1 MTLRT
6 VTFADLDAGVWGVM
20 WDGPARLAVLG
31 TPAGTAPIP
40 DPELS
45 SAEDEWSLTSG
56 SGLELT
62 ISPEGPVAELADGF
76 EQLCR
81 VRGADVD
88 CLGRR
93 SLRSGE
99 LELSAL
105 DSVRDISAWFAA
117 GEGVVLTAL
126 RPRGAKGH
134 GDDEVIATVFE
145 DGTALPV
152 ADPRLSTTYTP
163 DGDPRRMSLELWLD
177 DEEAQ
182 YPRRF
187 AGTAA
192 AETFRASID
201 GVELRAEPLRCLR
214 RDQHGA
220 GVYLLVS
227 PR

>member
-1 MTLRT
+1 
-6 VTFADLDAGVWGVM
+6 M

-31 TPAGTAPIP
+31 TPAGTAPVP
-40 DPELS
+40 APELS
-45 SAEDEWSLTSG
+45 SAGDDWSLTSG
-56 SGLELT
+56 SGLELS

-93 SLRSGE
+93 SLRNGE

-105 DSVRDISAWFAA
+105 DSGRDISAWFGA

-134 GDDEVIATVFE
+134 DADEVTATVFE
-145 DGTALPV
+145 EGTALPV

-163 DGDPRRMSLELWLD
+163 DGDPRRISLELWLD

-192 AETFRASID
+192 ARAYRASTD
-201 GVELRAEPLRCLR
+201 GVELRAEPLHCLR
-214 RDQHGA
+214 RDQQGA

>member
-6 VTFADLDAGVWGVM
+6 VTFADLDAGVWGFV
-20 WDGPARLAVLG
+20 WDGPARLAALG

-40 DPELS
+40 VPELS
-45 SAEDEWSLTSG
+45 SAADEWSLTSG

-62 ISPEGPVAELADGF
+62 ISPEGPVSELADGF

-81 VRGADVD
+81 VRGGDVD

-93 SLRSGE
+93 SLRSGG
-99 LELSAL
+99 LELSEL

-134 GDDEVIATVFE
+134 DVDEVTATVFE
-145 DGTALPV
+145 EGTALPV

-163 DGDPRRMSLELWLD
+163 DGDPRRISLELWLD

-192 AETFRASID
+192 AQAYRASTD
-201 GVELRAEPLRCLR
+201 AVELRAEPLHCQR
-214 RDQHGA
+214 RDQQGA